1 MEREIMVQL
10 VDSLNSDAESQ
21 SSNVMMINILFR
33 SQSPINQIFQVPTTC
48 NKYFVV
54 VLVFYDCI
62 LTYRII
68 KGKSPDNTHAHTL
81 ARARTHTN
89 RQTDTNYL
97 FFFQNIIPA

>member
-1 MEREIMVQL
+1 MAQL

-33 SQSPINQIFQVPTTC
+33 SQSPINQIFQVPKTC

-68 KGKSPDNTHAHTL
+68 KTM
-81 ARARTHTN
+81 
-89 RQTDTNYL
+89 
-97 FFFQNIIPA
+97 